1 MLQNLYF
8 LSVTVSF
15 DPITY
20 TVTEGKDDVVNISLV
35 RSGDLTRTIVVTV
48 TTVAGMYLVSHFRN
62 VISRTQ
68 FTGAMFRN
76 VICHGKYDAKYSMG
90 RGINVHAHSLYKQ
103 LCEGYLHTYVSPHWP
118 RCGPR
123 LRTASHI

>member
-48 TTVAGMYLVSHFRN
+48 TTVAGTDIGMQVSF
-62 VISRTQ
+62 TQ
-68 FTGAMFRN
+68 LFM
-76 VICHGKYDAKYSMG
+76 
-90 RGINVHAHSLYKQ
+90 NVHDH
-103 LCEGYLHTYVSPHWP
+103 
-118 RCGPR
+118 
-123 LRTASHI
+123 